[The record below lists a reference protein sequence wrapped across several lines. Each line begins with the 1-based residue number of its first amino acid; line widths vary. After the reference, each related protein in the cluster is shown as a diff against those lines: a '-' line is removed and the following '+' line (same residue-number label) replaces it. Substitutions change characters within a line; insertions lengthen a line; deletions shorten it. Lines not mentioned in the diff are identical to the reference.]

1 LKAFAGKE
9 RIYFMLF
16 SPAKLLK
23 QLFPLMIQSHLQT
36 QWKPM
41 NRMPDRQAHMTE
53 HQALTI
59 VVFPEKSVMPTITM
73 GRIAHDGMGYV
84 RHMAS

>member
-1 LKAFAGKE
+1 MGQFLPPGVQSS
-9 RIYFMLF
+9 LD
-16 SPAKLLK
+16 AKRTLV
-23 QLFPLMIQSHLQT
+23 
-36 QWKPM
+36 

-59 VVFPEKSVMPTITM
+59 VVFPEETIMPAIAM
-73 GRIAHDGMGYV
+73 GRIPHDGMGYV